1 MNRLS
6 FHKLDN
12 FFNTSRSVDHNLMR
26 QDHLQGTKLNDELLE
41 SLEIQIVDLS
51 FVEDL
56 DVDVSDES
64 VDLRLWRQVE
74 EPIIFQQ
81 LA

>member
-1 MNRLS
+1 
-6 FHKLDN
+6 
-12 FFNTSRSVDHNLMR
+12 MR

-64 VDLRLWRQVE
+64 VDLRL
-74 EPIIFQQ
+74 
-81 LA
+81 